1 MFVKF
6 VTQIYNMM
14 MKLVMMLIFCWEEL
28 LRGVCFTDLG
38 HETIGL
44 GVCYLLLFDSV
55 WLNLSLGG
63 RFDLPCTQYV
73 RRYTAICI
81 YYDDRWSFEN

>member
-6 VTQIYNMM
+6 DTYIYHMM
-14 MKLVMMLIFCWEEL
+14 MKLVMMLIYRWEGL
-28 LRGVCFTDLG
+28 LGGVSFTDLG

-55 WLNLSLGG
+55 
-63 RFDLPCTQYV
+63 
-73 RRYTAICI
+73 
-81 YYDDRWSFEN
+81 